1 MKKTKQIMI
10 VKGLILTVLL
20 SIAGILPAAQAN
32 AAGEEV
38 SGNSVS
44 SDSPAKEG
52 TSDNSAPVISIS
64 VNEAKSSDGKKV
76 YDIKTSDTES
86 GIALIQ
92 AENTKAG
99 VRSTLFQA
107 DDLYRELSEEVK
119 VELTITANGCYRVYA
134 YDRKGNA
141 AVERLEV
148 SCVAGYS
155 PDKYRKKMESN
166 TSYNESY
173 YKEVPYDNTAPT
185 YENPVIFGGDRDT
198 GHDSGYNKNASYV
211 YKSKNNLLPSAG
223 IGIYDDWSLLKKKAE
238 TKVSRLWSEEGS
250 EGEWTIGSNGD
261 GDELEY
267 KTEISTLLNKRTSPF
282 SAETSEIGDMII
294 ESSREAGDTGRSIR
308 VLSGRKITAVIIIT
322 VLVSASLAGIFLFN
336 IKKGIS

>member
-1 MKKTKQIMI
+1 MKKTKRIMI

-44 SDSPAKEG
+44 SDSPATEG

-119 VELTITANGCYRVYA
+119 EELRAITPA
-134 YDRKGNA
+134 
-141 AVERLEV
+141 
-148 SCVAGYS
+148 
-155 PDKYRKKMESN
+155 
-166 TSYNESY
+166 
-173 YKEVPYDNTAPT
+173 T
-185 YENPVIFGGDRDT
+185 YT
-198 GHDSGYNKNASYV
+198 G
-211 YKSKNNLLPSAG
+211 
-223 IGIYDDWSLLKKKAE
+223 I
-238 TKVSRLWSEEGS
+238 
-250 EGEWTIGSNGD
+250 
-261 GDELEY
+261 
-267 KTEISTLLNKRTSPF
+267 
-282 SAETSEIGDMII
+282 
-294 ESSREAGDTGRSIR
+294 
-308 VLSGRKITAVIIIT
+308 
-322 VLVSASLAGIFLFN
+322 
-336 IKKGIS
+336 